1 MNRLVVVCDRAG
13 IQRERGSKMP
23 RLKSRGELIN
33 MLDRSLQGVTMS
45 ALLSLCNDDCTVLDV
60 HPDNVTIR
68 YHEAGKDVG
77 FAEGERESL
86 FGGFEG

>member
-1 MNRLVVVCDRAG
+1 
-13 IQRERGSKMP
+13 
-23 RLKSRGELIN
+23 
-33 MLDRSLQGVTMS
+33 MS